1 MEQGLLQG
9 CVLAPVLFD
18 ILFSAVLRVA
28 VELFGADA
36 DIVKYMVCTNKS
48 SETKK
53 GGEVS

>member
-1 MEQGLLQG
+1 M
-9 CVLAPVLFD
+9 LFD

-36 DIVKYMVCTNKS
+36 DIVKYIMCTNKS